1 MRVKKAKQRR
11 RSTRVKNSAGA
22 RRSRPSPW
30 AISKRA
36 VVLGVICLMAAVPL
50 LTARQRSYRPDFANR
65 PDFASGD
72 AAPEASA
79 QPEEMSIPAPPP
91 ARRASNKTAGAEPA
105 LESMKAL
112 ALEPTVDTPA
122 AESAPKETAVQSAAK
137 ADVPDVAP
145 VTITGC
151 LERDE
156 NTFRLKDTSGVDV
169 PKSRSW
175 RSGFFKKSTSSIEL
189 VDATYSLKL
198 ADYVGQRVAATG
210 VLMNRELRAQS
221 LQPVA
226 ASCN

>member
-1 MRVKKAKQRR
+1 VRVKKAKQRR

-36 VVLGVICLMAAVPL
+36 VVLAVICVMAAVPL
-50 LTARQRSYRPDFANR
+50 ITARQRYYLADFAGV
-65 PDFASGD
+65 DVD
-72 AAPEASA
+72 AAPETIA

-91 ARRASNKTAGAEPA
+91 ARRATTKIVGAEPA

-112 ALEPTVDTPA
+112 AQEPTVDTPA
-122 AESAPKETAVQSAAK
+122 AESAPKETAVESAAK
-137 ADVPDVAP
+137 ADVADVAP

-156 NTFRLKDTSGVDV
+156 HTFRLKDTSGVDV

-175 RSGFFKKSTSSIEL
+175 RSGFFKKSTLTIEL
-189 VDATYSLKL
+189 VDATYSLNL
-198 ADYVGQRVAATG
+198 AAYVGQRVAATG
-210 VLMNRELRAQS
+210 VLVNRALRARS